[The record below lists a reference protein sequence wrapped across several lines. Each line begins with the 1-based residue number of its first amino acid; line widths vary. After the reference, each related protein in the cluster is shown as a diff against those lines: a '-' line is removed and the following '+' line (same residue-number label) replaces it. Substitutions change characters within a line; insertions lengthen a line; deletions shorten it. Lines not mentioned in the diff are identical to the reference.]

1 MKSFS
6 YQMLSLSIVSHHHG
20 SLLPA
25 LLNQLQKY
33 PEVTQIILTINTPE
47 KIKFPAFQK
56 ILPIYNKK
64 SQGFGSN
71 HNSAFQHCTQPYFCV
86 LNPDIEFQDNPFPQL
101 INTLESQ
108 QAALVAPQI
117 LSSDGIP
124 EDSIRIFPTLNS
136 LTSKLLHGAEGRHAT
151 PENQS
156 IHYPD
161 WVAGMFMLFRSSDFA
176 EIGGF
181 DERYFLYYEDV
192 DICARLHKAN
202 KTIVADLNATAIHHA
217 QRASRKNL
225 RHMRWHLASM
235 MRYLWT
241 HRDL

>member
-1 MKSFS
+1 MEKLTISI
-6 YQMLSLSIVSHHHG
+6 SIVSHNHG
-20 SLLPA
+20 HLLSA
-25 LLNQLQKY
+25 LISRLQAY
-33 PEVTQIILTINTPE
+33 PEIAQILLTINTPE
-47 KIKFPAFQK
+47 QVTFSYAQN
-56 ILPIYNKK
+56 LSIYHNSKPR
-64 SQGFGSN
+64 GFGSN
-71 HNSAFQHCTQPYFCV
+71 HNTAFQHCTQPYFCV
-86 LNPDIEFQDNPFPQL
+86 LNPDIEFRNNPFPGL
-101 INTLESQ
+101 LETLESQ

-117 LSSDGIP
+117 LSGNGTP
-124 EDSIRIFPTLNS
+124 EDSIRTFPTLQS
-136 LTSKLLHGAEGRHAT
+136 LTSKLLHGSEGRHAV
-151 PENQS
+151 PKNQPTL
-156 IHYPD
+156 HPD

-181 DERYFLYYEDV
+181 DDRYFLYYEDV